1 MNLFELTENYVK
13 FFTEFENADEITEEM
28 QEMADNLNVEIE
40 EKCDNYGK
48 MIRNLEADVEA
59 FKNQEKIFNEKRK
72 SAENKVKWLK
82 QNLQASME
90 LQGRKK
96 VKTDLFN
103 FNIQK
108 NAPSLEIT
116 DEKNIDDSYYR
127 IERILNKR
135 ELLNDIKEG
144 LIVDGVELK
153 QTESLRIR

>member
-1 MNLFELTENYVK
+1 MNLFDLTENYVK

-40 EKCDNYGK
+40 EKCDNYAK
-48 MIRNLEADVEA
+48 MIRNMEADIEA

-90 LQGRKK
+90 LQNRKK
-96 VKTDLFN
+96 VKTDLFS

-116 DEKNIDDSYYR
+116 NEKNIDDSYYI
-127 IERILNKR
+127 IERKLNKK
-135 ELLNDIKEG
+135 ELLSDIKEG
-144 LIVDGVELK
+144 LIIDGVGIK

>member
-28 QEMADNLNVEIE
+28 QEMADNLNIEIE

-96 VKTDLFN
+96 VKTDLFS

-108 NAPSLEIT
+108 NAPSLEIK
-116 DEKNIDDSYYR
+116 DEKNIDDSYYVV
-127 IERILNKR
+127 ERKLNKK

>member
-13 FFTEFENADEITEEM
+13 FFTEFENADEVTEEM

-40 EKCDNYGK
+40 EKCDNYAK
-48 MIRNLEADVEA
+48 MIRNMEADIEA

-90 LQGRKK
+90 LQNRKK
-96 VKTDLFN
+96 VKTDLFS

-108 NAPSLEIT
+108 NAPSLEIR
-116 DEKNIDDSYYR
+116 DEKNIDDSYYV
-127 IERILNKR
+127 IERKLNKK
-135 ELLNDIKEG
+135 ELLSDIKEG

-153 QTESLRIR
+153 QSESLRIR

>member
-13 FFTEFENADEITEEM
+13 FFTEFDNANEITDEM
-28 QEMADNLNVEIE
+28 QEMANNLNVEIE
-40 EKCDNYGK
+40 EKCDNYAK
-48 MIRNLEADVEA
+48 MIKNLEADVEA
-59 FKNQEKIFNEKRK
+59 YKNQEKIFNEKRK
-72 SAENKVKWLK
+72 VAENKVKWLK

-96 VKTDLFN
+96 VKTDLFS

-108 NAPSLEIT
+108 NAPSLEIR
-116 DEKNIDDSYYR
+116 DENNIDDSYYV
-127 IERILNKR
+127 IERKLNKR

-144 LIVDGVELK
+144 LIIDGVELK

>member
-13 FFTEFENADEITEEM
+13 FFTMLEEADEVTEEM

-40 EKCDNYGK
+40 EKCDNYAK

-96 VKTDLFN
+96 VKTDLFS

-116 DEKNIDDSYYR
+116 NEKNIDDSYYI
-127 IERILNKR
+127 IERKLNKK
-135 ELLNDIKEG
+135 ELLSDIKEG
-144 LIVDGVELK
+144 LIVDGVEIK

>member
-13 FFTEFENADEITEEM
+13 FFTEFDNADEITEEM
-28 QEMADNLNVEIE
+28 QQMADNLNVEIE

-59 FKNQEKIFNEKRK
+59 FKNQEKAFNEKRK
-72 SAENKVKWLK
+72 VAENKVKWLK

-96 VKTDLFN
+96 VKTDLFS

-116 DEKNIDDSYYR
+116 DEKNIDDSYYV
-127 IERILNKR
+127 IERKLNKR

>member
-13 FFTEFENADEITEEM
+13 FFTEFESADEVTEKM

-40 EKCDNYGK
+40 EKCDNYAK

-96 VKTDLFN
+96 VKTDLFS

-116 DEKNIDDSYYR
+116 NENNIDDSYYV
-127 IERILNKR
+127 IERKLNKR

-153 QTESLRIR
+153 QSESLRIR

>member
-13 FFTEFENADEITEEM
+13 FFTEFENADEVTEEM

-96 VKTDLFN
+96 VKTDLFS

-116 DEKNIDDSYYR
+116 NENNIDDSYYV
-127 IERILNKR
+127 IERKLNKR
-135 ELLNDIKEG
+135 ELLSDIKEG

>member
-13 FFTEFENADEITEEM
+13 FFTEFENADEVTEEM
-28 QEMADNLNVEIE
+28 QEMADNLNVKIE
-40 EKCDNYGK
+40 EKCDNYAK

-90 LQGRKK
+90 LQDRKK
-96 VKTDLFN
+96 VKTDLFS

-108 NAPSLEIT
+108 NAPSLEIK
-116 DEKNIDDSYYR
+116 DEKNIDDSYYV
-127 IERILNKR
+127 IERKLNKR

>member
-13 FFTEFENADEITEEM
+13 FFTEFESADEVTEEM

-40 EKCDNYGK
+40 EKCDNYAK
-48 MIRNLEADVEA
+48 MIRNMEADIEA

-90 LQGRKK
+90 LQNRKK
-96 VKTDLFN
+96 VKTDLFS

-108 NAPSLEIT
+108 NAPSLEIR
-116 DEKNIDDSYYR
+116 DEKNIDDSYYV
-127 IERILNKR
+127 IERKLNKK
-135 ELLNDIKEG
+135 ELLSDIKEG

-153 QTESLRIR
+153 QSESLRIR

>member
-1 MNLFELTENYVK
+1 MNLFELTENYIK

-28 QEMADNLNVEIE
+28 QEMANNLNVEIE
-40 EKCDNYGK
+40 GKCDNYGK
-48 MIRNLEADVEA
+48 MIKNLEADVEA
-59 FKNQEKIFNEKRK
+59 YKNQEKIFNEKRK
-72 SAENKVKWLK
+72 VAENKVKWLK

-96 VKTDLFN
+96 VKTDLFS

-116 DEKNIDDSYYR
+116 SEDNIDDSYY
-127 IERILNKR
+127 IVERKLDKR
-135 ELLNDIKEG
+135 ALLGDIKEG
-144 LIVDGVELK
+144 LIVDGVEIK

>member
-13 FFTEFENADEITEEM
+13 FFAEFENADEITDEM
-28 QEMADNLNVEIE
+28 QEMANNLNVEIE
-40 EKCDNYGK
+40 EKCDNYAK
-48 MIRNLEADVEA
+48 MIKNLEADVEA
-59 FKNQEKIFNEKRK
+59 FKNQEKKFNEKRK

-96 VKTDLFN
+96 VKTDLFS

-108 NAPSLEIT
+108 NAPSLEIR
-116 DEKNIDDSYYR
+116 DENNIDDSYYV
-127 IERILNKR
+127 IERKLNKR

-144 LIVDGVELK
+144 LIVDGVEIK

>member
-1 MNLFELTENYVK
+1 MNLFELTENYIK
-13 FFTEFENADEITEEM
+13 FFTEFENADEVTEEM
-28 QEMADNLNVEIE
+28 QQMANNLNVEIE
-40 EKCDNYGK
+40 EKCDNYAK
-48 MIRNLEADVEA
+48 MIKNLEADVEA
-59 FKNQEKIFNEKRK
+59 YKNQEKIFNEKRK
-72 SAENKVKWLK
+72 IVENKVKWLK

-144 LIVDGVELK
+144 LIIDGVELK

>member
-13 FFTEFENADEITEEM
+13 FFTEFENADEVTEEM

-40 EKCDNYGK
+40 EKCDNYAK

-90 LQGRKK
+90 QTGRKK
-96 VKTDLFN
+96 VKTDLFS

-108 NAPSLEIT
+108 NAPSLEIR
-116 DEKNIDDSYYR
+116 DENNIDDSYYV
-127 IERILNKR
+127 IERKLNKR

-153 QTESLRIR
+153 QSESLRIR

>member
-13 FFTEFENADEITEEM
+13 FFTEFENADEITDEM
-28 QEMADNLNVEIE
+28 QEMADNLNIEIE

-59 FKNQEKIFNEKRK
+59 FKNQEKIFNQKRK

-96 VKTDLFN
+96 VKTDLFS

-108 NAPSLEIT
+108 NVPSLEIK
-116 DEKNIDDSYYR
+116 DEKNIDDSYYI
-127 IERILNKR
+127 IERKLNKR

-144 LIVDGVELK
+144 LIIDGVGIK

>member
-1 MNLFELTENYVK
+1 M
-13 FFTEFENADEITEEM
+13 
-28 QEMADNLNVEIE
+28 
-40 EKCDNYGK
+40 
-48 MIRNLEADVEA
+48 
-59 FKNQEKIFNEKRK
+59 KRK

-96 VKTDLFN
+96 VKTDLFS

-116 DEKNIDDSYYR
+116 NENNIDDSYYV
-127 IERILNKR
+127 IERKLNKR
-135 ELLNDIKEG
+135 ELLSDIKEG

-153 QTESLRIR
+153 QTESLRIK

>member
-13 FFTEFENADEITEEM
+13 FFTEFENADEVTEEM

-90 LQGRKK
+90 QTGRKK
-96 VKTDLFN
+96 VKTKLFTVSL
-103 FNIQK
+103 QK

-116 DEKNIDDSYYR
+116 NENNIDDSYYV
-127 IERILNKR
+127 IERKLNKR
-135 ELLNDIKEG
+135 ELLSDIKEG
-144 LIVDGVELK
+144 LIVEGVELK

>member
-13 FFTEFENADEITEEM
+13 FFTEFESADEVTEEM
-28 QEMADNLNVEIE
+28 QEMANNLNVEIE
-40 EKCDNYGK
+40 EKCDNYAK

-90 LQGRKK
+90 LQGKKK
-96 VKTDLFN
+96 VKTDLFS

-108 NAPSLEIT
+108 NAPSLEIK
-116 DEKNIDDSYYR
+116 DEKNIDDSYYI
-127 IERILNKR
+127 IERKLNKR
-135 ELLNDIKEG
+135 ALLGDIKEG

-153 QTESLRIR
+153 QSESLRIR

>member
-13 FFTEFENADEITEEM
+13 FFTEFENVDEVTEEM
-28 QEMADNLNVEIE
+28 QEMADNLSVEIE

-96 VKTDLFN
+96 VKTDLFS

-108 NAPSLEIT
+108 NTPSLEIR

-127 IERILNKR
+127 VERILNKR

>member
-13 FFTEFENADEITEEM
+13 FFTEFENADEVTEEM

-40 EKCDNYGK
+40 EKCDNYAK
-48 MIRNLEADVEA
+48 MIKNLEADVEA
-59 FKNQEKIFNEKRK
+59 YKNQEKIFNEKRK
-72 SAENKVKWLK
+72 VAENKVKWLK

-90 LQGRKK
+90 MQGRKK
-96 VKTDLFN
+96 VKTELFS

-108 NAPSLEIT
+108 NTPSLEIR
-116 DEKNIDDSYYR
+116 DEKNIDDSYYV
-127 IERILNKR
+127 IERKLNKR

-153 QTESLRIR
+153 QSESLRIR

>member
-13 FFTEFENADEITEEM
+13 FFTEFESADEVTEEM

-40 EKCDNYGK
+40 EKCDNYAK

-90 LQGRKK
+90 LQNRKK
-96 VKTDLFN
+96 VKTDLFS

-116 DEKNIDDSYYR
+116 NENNIDVYYV
-127 IERILNKR
+127 IERKLNKR

-144 LIVDGVELK
+144 LIVDGVEFN

>member
-40 EKCDNYGK
+40 EKCDNYAK
-48 MIRNLEADVEA
+48 MIRNMEADIEA

-90 LQGRKK
+90 LQNRKK
-96 VKTDLFN
+96 VKTDLFS

-108 NAPSLEIT
+108 NAPSLEIR
-116 DEKNIDDSYYR
+116 DEKNIDDSYYV
-127 IERILNKR
+127 IERKLNKK
-135 ELLNDIKEG
+135 ELLSDIKEG

-153 QTESLRIR
+153 QSESLRIR

>member
-13 FFTEFENADEITEEM
+13 FFTEFENADEVTEEM

>member
-13 FFTEFENADEITEEM
+13 FFTEFENADEVTEEM

-40 EKCDNYGK
+40 EKCDNYAK
-48 MIRNLEADVEA
+48 MIRNLEADIDTY
-59 FKNQEKIFNEKRK
+59 KHQEKVFNEKRK
-72 SAENKVKWLK
+72 TIENKVKWLK

-90 LQGRKK
+90 QTGRKK
-96 VKTDLFN
+96 VKTKLFTVSL
-103 FNIQK
+103 QK

-116 DEKNIDDSYYR
+116 NEKNIDDSYYV
-127 IERILNKR
+127 IERKLNKR
-135 ELLNDIKEG
+135 ELLSDIKEG

>member
-13 FFTEFENADEITEEM
+13 FFTEFENTDEITEKM
-28 QEMADNLNVEIE
+28 QEMADDLNVEIE
-40 EKCDNYGK
+40 EKCDNYAK
-48 MIRNLEADVEA
+48 MVRNLEADVEA

-96 VKTDLFN
+96 VKTDLFS

-116 DEKNIDDSYYR
+116 NENNIDDSYYV
-127 IERILNKR
+127 IERKLNKK
-135 ELLNDIKEG
+135 ELLKDIKEG

-153 QTESLRIR
+153 QSESLRIR